1 MCLMLLW
8 KWWKRSLEKNRNFYL
23 DGASTIAILLVVFT
37 HVHEQIGV
45 KNDIIKSI
53 FYSVDRMGVPIFFML
68 SGGLVLPKLVGKVDY
83 LKFYTKEL

>member
-1 MCLMLLW
+1 M
-8 KWWKRSLEKNRNFYL
+8 EKNRNFYL
-23 DGASTIAILLVVFT
+23 DGARTIAILLVVFT